1 MAADGSL
8 RPEDGSITLE
18 LRLIP
23 ADWPLTDLLRPVARS
38 VAERLGLADRL
49 KQLSLVP
56 DAMTADDRGW
66 LCLERHSE
74 GHSEG
79 HSERH
84 SLTLWFHPDQVLQDR
99 PGHGAARPATLD
111 WTLAPAPRCEEPLAA
126 EDFSVPNTQR
136 FLYQQLL
143 LVQDILDERLH
154 TEAIP
159 PSLVE
164 AFQEAW
170 LVTVDGRLQRE
181 GLPHLSAGERRMRFL
196 RLFSPAGVLTPNHW
210 SIFNRL
216 WEGTLAAEGAV
227 LDKVRLLPPLYRR
240 RRF

>member
-1 MAADGSL
+1 M
-8 RPEDGSITLE
+8 E
-18 LRLIP
+18 LRLVP
-23 ADWPLTDLLRPVARS
+23 TDWPLADLLRPVARS
-38 VAERLGLADRL
+38 VVERLGLADRL
-49 KQLSLVP
+49 KHLSLVP

-66 LCLERHSE
+66 LSLERHAE
-74 GHSEG
+74 KHD
-79 HSERH
+79 
-84 SLTLWFHPDQVLQDR
+84 LTLWFHPDQVLQDR
-99 PGHGAARPATLD
+99 PGHGAARPAILD
-111 WTLAPAPRCEEPLAA
+111 WTLAPAPRREEPLAA
-126 EDFSVPNTQR
+126 ADFSIPNTQR

-210 SIFNRL
+210 SIFNKL
-216 WEGTLAAEGAV
+216 WEGTLAAEAEV
-227 LDKVRLLPPLYRR
+227 LDKVRLLPPLNRR